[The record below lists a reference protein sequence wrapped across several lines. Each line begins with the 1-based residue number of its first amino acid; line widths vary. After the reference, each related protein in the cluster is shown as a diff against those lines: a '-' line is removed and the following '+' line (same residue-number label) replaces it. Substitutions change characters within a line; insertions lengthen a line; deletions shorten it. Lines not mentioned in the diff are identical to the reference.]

1 MTYPVTGRMADSTR
15 PELIPDKFA
24 LRPNGV
30 LVYVDG
36 AYKWPASQIARFT
49 RHWRITT
56 TGAVDMAPHAR
67 VIDVERFDATPA
79 DVAPYQRTRAGH
91 GDRTVVYC
99 DRSTVPAVV
108 EATEEWPK
116 LLWMISTL
124 DGRNWN
130 PQTLAVDISQNEGV
144 YLDARLI
151 HAIQNIPGEAFDTSL
166 MFEDS
171 EWAK

>member
-1 MTYPVTGRMADSTR
+1 MSYPVTGRMADSTR

-36 AYKWPASQIARFT
+36 AYRWPETQVRRFP

-56 TGAVDMAPHAR
+56 TGNPLMAEHAR

-79 DVAPYQRTRAGH
+79 DVEPYQNARDRI

-99 DRSTVPAVV
+99 DRSTIPAVV
-108 EATEEWPK
+108 QANNEWPH
-116 LLWMISTL
+116 LLWMIATL

-130 PQTLAVDISQNEGV
+130 PQSLAADISLNERI

-151 HAIQNIPGEAFDTSL
+151 HAIQNIPGENFDTSL
-166 MFEDS
+166 MFGDS